1 MRTTVSTR
9 LVAESSLEA
18 CSTPQPCKRVDST
31 APPTPTTTVTSHRL
45 FQRHNRKTK
54 ATPQQKCVYKRVP
67 TLTLWHVLRRVH
79 TIQQSPRSEKPP
91 NAQKL
96 EVQVQ
101 HGEQCKFS
109 TAQRI
114 VVQFRV
120 VAIFSHGADVNVV
133 AKDFKDNKATDAA
146 YDVGGLII

>member
-1 MRTTVSTR
+1 M
-9 LVAESSLEA
+9 
-18 CSTPQPCKRVDST
+18 
-31 APPTPTTTVTSHRL
+31 
-45 FQRHNRKTK
+45 
-54 ATPQQKCVYKRVP
+54 P

-133 AKDFKDNKATDAA
+133 AKDFKDNKATDYAMMMT
-146 YDVGGLII
+146 DVPTRIKGTKVTSGTFSRTHRW